1 MKAFHTV
8 AIPHDD
14 ILEGRLTMDV
24 FAADLWELFNGR
36 GAEEYKDPE
45 IFFQK
50 TYVTEGLEN
59 LLDVVGKRVRGEG
72 GDPVVQVQ
80 TPFGGGKTHALI
92 AIYHKAREWGAK
104 TVVIVGTPLSAKETL
119 WGLLEEQLTGK
130 RQDFDE
136 LFSNGRDQ
144 LRTLLEE
151 HQPMVIL
158 MDELLDY
165 VTKAA
170 AVRVEDSTLAAQSM
184 EFMKELT
191 EAVGTLERVSL
202 LITLPSS
209 LLEHFDERAEQLFQ
223 QMQRVSGR
231 VEKIYTPVEDH
242 EISHVVRRRLFADVN
257 ERMVGEII
265 DGFIEYARR
274 EGLLPESAEPSNYRK
289 RFEASYPFQPEV
301 IDALYQ
307 RWGSFS
313 TFQRTR
319 GVLRLLALVVF
330 ALKDQA
336 LPYISLADFD
346 LADQEIR
353 RELLKHIG
361 PEFDSVIAADITGP
375 EAGAKKISGGLGK
388 AYQGLRIG
396 ERVARSIF
404 MYSFSGGPERGA
416 NLLDVKRTAAV
427 LETPA
432 AVIAEAVDALK
443 TQLFYIQAEGGRY
456 FFTNQP
462 NLNRLMVTRIENIEE
477 MEQKDLELE
486 LLKSRISG
494 ADLKVFPPWP
504 DEPSEIPDTPDL
516 KLVIFRKSDE
526 TLQQRFLEDKGEKP
540 RVHRNT
546 LFFLTPNESERPA
559 FDQLG
564 RRFLAY
570 RDLGSDSS
578 IGLTDEQREEVKQ
591 GIKRSKSDLN
601 DSLRRMYRM
610 VYVPVK
616 DGFKL
621 IDLGIPT
628 FGENRGL
635 DQEVYD
641 RLRSEGEI
649 LEKLAPSVIKE
660 RYLHDRD
667 WVSTEQLYQASL
679 TTPGEMRMASAE
691 AWQGS
696 ISEGV
701 RLGVFGLGELEAEK
715 PYCRYFRELPSVD
728 LNESEVIIREAL
740 CQSGE
745 EPEREDTTEV
755 GQEDET
761 EAGVQPD
768 ARTGFSLR
776 FGVPQGQVA
785 SLMGLLNFL
794 QSRFKRMDLTLSV
807 EDGDISDQDYEDK
820 VKETFRQMG
829 VEVTE
834 GE

>member
-1 MKAFHTV
+1 MKAFHTI

-36 GAEEYKDPE
+36 GAEEYKDAE

-72 GDPVVQVQ
+72 GDPVIQIQ

-92 AIYHKAREWGAK
+92 AIYHKAREWGVK
-104 TVVIVGTPLSAKETL
+104 PVVIVGTPLSAKETL

-130 RQDFDE
+130 RRDFDE

-144 LRTLLEE
+144 LRALLEQ
-151 HQPMVIL
+151 HQPMLIL

-231 VEKIYTPVEDH
+231 VEKIYTPVEEH
-242 EISHVVRRRLFADVN
+242 EIAHVVRSRLFADID
-257 ERMVGEII
+257 EGMAGEII
-265 DGFIEYARR
+265 DGFVEYARR
-274 EGLLPESAEPSNYRK
+274 EGLLPQGVEPSEYRK

-301 IDALYQ
+301 IDALYH

-319 GVLRLLALVVF
+319 GVLRLLALVVY
-330 ALKDQA
+330 ALKDQT
-336 LPYISLADFD
+336 LPYVSLADFD

-388 AYQGLRIG
+388 AYQGLRLG

-416 NLLDVKRTAAV
+416 NLLDVKRTGAV

-432 AVIAEAVDALK
+432 AVISEAVDALK

-477 MEQKDLELE
+477 TQQTDLELE

-494 ADLKVFPPWP
+494 AGLKVFPPWP
-504 DEPSEIPDTPDL
+504 DEPSEIPDTRDL
-516 KLVIFRKSDE
+516 KLVIFREADQ
-526 TLQQRFLEDKGEKP
+526 TLLQRFLEEKGEKP

-546 LFFLTPNESERPA
+546 LFFLAPNESERPA
-559 FDQLG
+559 FDQLA

-570 RDLGSDSS
+570 RELGSDPS

-610 VYVPVK
+610 VYVPAK
-616 DGFKL
+616 DGLKL

-649 LEKLAPSVIKE
+649 LEKLAPSVIRE

-679 TTPGEMRMASAE
+679 TTSGEMRVASAE
-691 AWQGS
+691 AWQES

-701 RLGVFGLGELEAEK
+701 RLGIFGLGELEAEK
-715 PYCRYFRELPSVD
+715 PYCRYFKEQPSVD

-740 CQSGE
+740 CQDREDS
-745 EPEREDTTEV
+745 EPEDTTDV

-761 EAGVQPD
+761 DTGIQPD
-768 ARTGFSLR
+768 AKTGFSLR

-794 QSRFKRMDLTLSV
+794 QSRFKRMDITLSV